1 MDISSVSEIM
11 VSAVSSFALIQIS
24 VLHNI
29 DVGSLIIFNNPFSFL
44 LWKIIFPKILK
55 HTVSIKV
62 FSAASKALFIS
73 VV

>member
-29 DVGSLIIFNNPFSFL
+29 DVGSIIFNNPFSFL
-44 LWKIIFPKILK
+44 LWKILFPKILK